1 MKTKFLYRG
10 GVGEIVEKK
19 SRFIAETA
27 PVKSEEEAAA
37 FHPLDQN
44 RDGAVDGADLALSG
58 MSREEFAA
66 ALVEQGLTG
75 TLEEAEQV
83 ADGLLSVN
91 YAVCNTVPERA
102 QEICGYPPAESAAG

>member
-1 MKTKFLYRG
+1 
-10 GVGEIVEKK
+10 
-19 SRFIAETA
+19 
-27 PVKSEEEAAA
+27 
-37 FHPLDQN
+37 
-44 RDGAVDGADLALSG
+44 